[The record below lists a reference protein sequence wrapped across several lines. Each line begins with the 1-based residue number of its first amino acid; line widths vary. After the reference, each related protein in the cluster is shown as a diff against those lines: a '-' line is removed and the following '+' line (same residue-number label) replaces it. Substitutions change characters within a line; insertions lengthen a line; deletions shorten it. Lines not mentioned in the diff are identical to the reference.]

1 MSRSTLVHEANLTIL
16 VGRLT
21 RPPERRTL
29 PSGETVVGLEVTVH
43 PPDGPSDS
51 VNVAWYGAPVAAE
64 RWLDGDQ
71 ILVTG
76 RTRRRFFT
84 VGGVIQSRTEVVA
97 TLAVPTRRSAA
108 VRSALEAA
116 AGELLDAFEA

>member
-1 MSRSTLVHEANLTIL
+1 MPTTTVAHEANVTIL
-16 VGRLT
+16 VGRLI

-29 PSGETVVGLEVTVH
+29 PSGETVVGLEVAVH
-43 PPDGPSDS
+43 PDDGPSDS
-51 VNVAWYGAPVAAE
+51 VNVAWYGAPAAAE
-64 RWLDGDQ
+64 RWLDGEQ

-76 RTRRRFFT
+76 RTRRRFFR
-84 VGGVIQSRTEVVA
+84 VGGATQSRTEVVA

-116 AGELLDAFEA
+116 AGELLGVIDA